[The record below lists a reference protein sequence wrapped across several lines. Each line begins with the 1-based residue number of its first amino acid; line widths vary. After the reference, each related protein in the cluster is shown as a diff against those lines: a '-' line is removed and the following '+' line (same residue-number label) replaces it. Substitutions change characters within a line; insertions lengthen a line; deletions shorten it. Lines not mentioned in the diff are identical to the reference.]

1 MLLFFPRQIVP
12 AAGALMIIALLSG
25 CSALSLGAP
34 FKVNPH
40 QAIKVGHD
48 AQKDVLRKMGTPYR
62 RLQDPQGR
70 EIFTYIWADG
80 KGHGEKCTIAFNKNG
95 LVTLVEVSP

>member
-1 MLLFFPRQIVP
+1 MLLFFPRQLVP
-12 AAGALMIIALLSG
+12 AAGALIIIALLSG

-62 RLQDPQGR
+62 RLQDPQGPKQAPGAR
-70 EIFTYIWADG
+70 TAKSGRAENPIH
-80 KGHGEKCTIAFNKNG
+80 K
-95 LVTLVEVSP
+95 V